1 MGAVALLT
9 KYYSL
14 VLFVT
19 LLIAAALH
27 PRRREYLCSAR
38 PYLTVAVGLLLI
50 APHIWWVIASG
61 FPTVTYAMSKMH
73 YSVADARI
81 STIKTLISTPYLLG
95 LSALGF
101 FVSFGDR
108 SWAALKEVKDAIFRP
123 SNAWLVSLALGPLVL
138 TLATYLLANAR
149 ITTGFLIP
157 DFFVVPIILLVLSRV
172 EVSDLILARFASFVG
187 SIWLL
192 VIAVAPIATVYSLAY
207 GPGRD
212 IEPRQEVAQVATDY
226 WHAMFGRPLKAVAGE
241 ARFAT
246 ATTFYSPDAPTY
258 FDLDRP
264 SSTPWVSSDQ
274 IRNGGLLIIC
284 PARQADCLRRSR
296 QVAGASAPHLD
307 YEATA
312 HFLGFKAKPQSFV
325 FVAAQPEK

>member
-172 EVSDLILARFASFVG
+172 EVSDSILARFASFVG

-296 QVAGASAPHLD
+296 QVAGASAPHFD

-312 HFLGFKAKPQSFV
+312 HFLGFKAKPQAFV
-325 FVAAQPEK
+325 FVAPQPEK